1 MAQSKSNIDLKEKA
15 TLSCKLTSAD
25 LQERR
30 LTVIAELKKNLI
42 SKNETD
48 QGYIYTFKDSN
59 EMINQLTEFI
69 KTERLCCN
77 FFTFR
82 LEIGEEPGIVAL
94 RLSGSDGIKEF
105 IDYELG
111 M

>member
-1 MAQSKSNIDLKEKA
+1 MAQNNSYLDLKMKA
-15 TLSCKLTSAD
+15 TLSCKLTSSD

-30 LTVIAELKKNLI
+30 LTVIAELKKNLV

-48 QGYIYTFKDSN
+48 NGYIYTFKDSD
-59 EMINQLTEFI
+59 EMINQLVEFI

-82 LEIGEEPGIVAL
+82 LKIGEEPGIVAL
-94 RLSGSDGIKEF
+94 RLSGPDGTKEF
-105 IDYELG
+105 IEFELG

>member
-1 MAQSKSNIDLKEKA
+1 MKA
-15 TLSCKLTSAD
+15 TLSCKLTSSD

-30 LTVIAELKKNLI
+30 LTVIAELKKNLV

-48 QGYIYTFKDSN
+48 NGYIYTFKDSD
-59 EMINQLTEFI
+59 EMINQLVEFI

-82 LEIGEEPGIVAL
+82 LKIGEEPGIVAL
-94 RLSGSDGIKEF
+94 RLSGPDGTKEF
-105 IDYELG
+105 IEFELG